1 MNSEEEQLKK
11 RIVDYTVNVQMI
23 TFIVITMVVI
33 LTLVNCIR
41 IYSSHKSNILKE
53 MATESSFLSA
63 VISDQLNYSKYFIKL
78 ISKSVKTYPQN
89 IERIRDTLQFHFQ
102 SREFNLL
109 FGWRKY
115 SWANNEFQEVATS
128 MDGIIK
134 NPKKLTFVE
143 NIVATMNVNNKEKDT
158 IFFRINK
165 GSDQTYSLKLINTL
179 FDKETQKFIGSV
191 VLSYDIDTMIKYL
204 NNRKKNSSINFVI
217 IGENLTIVAKSKSQ
231 IDKITLTN
239 NKLSPYIIEI
249 LKKNTL
255 HSGNLNKDYSYLDMV
270 NGLNYFIKPL
280 EKLPFTVIV
289 NIDHNFIKDDII
301 KSVAKKFLE
310 VGLLAGVSLI
320 IIISIYKRETSLRTK
335 AEKATILANNATK
348 AKTNFLAFTAH
359 EIRSPLGFIL
369 TGSEVMSKELF
380 GRIPSNYTKYVE
392 GIHNNAQIILDF
404 ITDILDEN
412 QIIEGQF
419 KIVNSLNQIQDIIA
433 QVATSHSGKKNISIV
448 MDFEANLPLLVCDK
462 RRITQVIDNL
472 INNSIKYSN
481 ENTIITISVKMNED
495 QMLVTIIDQGIGMKE
510 HEIPIALSK
519 YGTISKNDYTKG
531 GSYGLGLPIVKML
544 LDAHEA
550 ILNIHSI
557 DGKGTT
563 VKIIFPKFKIV
574 YNKEKN

>member
-11 RIVDYTVNVQMI
+11 RITDYAVNVQMI
-23 TFIVITMVVI
+23 TFIVIIMVLV
-33 LTLVNCIR
+33 LTLVNFIR
-41 IYSSHKSNILKE
+41 IYSNHKSSILSE
-53 MATESSFLSA
+53 MATESSFLSTL
-63 VISDQLNYSKYFIKL
+63 ISDQLSYSKYFIKL
-78 ISKSVKTYPQN
+78 ISKSVKTYPHN

-102 SREFNLL
+102 SQEFNVL

-115 SWANNEFQEVATS
+115 SWADNTYQEVATS
-128 MDGIIK
+128 MDGIIQ
-134 NPKKLTFVE
+134 NPKKLNFVE
-143 NIVATMNVNNKEKDT
+143 EIVSNINVTNKKKKT

-165 GSDQTYSLKLINTL
+165 GSDETYSLKLINTI
-179 FDKETQKFIGSV
+179 FDKKTRQFMGAV
-191 VLSYDIDTMIKYL
+191 VLSYDIDTMINYL
-204 NNRKKNSSINFVI
+204 NNRKKHSSINFVI
-217 IGENLTIVAKSKSQ
+217 IDENLTIVAKSKSQ
-231 IDKITLTN
+231 IDKITLSN
-239 NKLSPYIIEI
+239 NTLSPYMIEI
-249 LKKNTL
+249 LKKKL
-255 HSGNLNKDYSYLDMV
+255 HSDHSKQDYSYLDMI

-280 EKLPFTVIV
+280 KNLPFTVIV

-301 KSVAKKFLE
+301 QSVAKKILE

-335 AEKATILANNATK
+335 AEKATIIANNATK
-348 AKTNFLAFTAH
+348 AKSNFLAFTAH

-380 GRIPSNYTKYVE
+380 GTLPQNYIKYAE

-419 KIVNSLNQIQDIIA
+419 KIVNSLNKIQDIIA
-433 QVATSHSGKKNISIV
+433 QVISVYLGKKNISIV
-448 MDFEANLPLLVCDK
+448 TDFDPKLPLLVCDK

-472 INNSIKYSN
+472 VNNSIKYSN
-481 ENTIITISVKMNED
+481 ENTTITISAKIHEN
-495 QMLVTIIDQGIGMKE
+495 QMIVTITDQGIGMKE

-519 YGTISKNDYTKG
+519 YGTINKNDYTKG

-544 LDAHEA
+544 LDAHDA
-550 ILNIHSI
+550 ILEICTNN
-557 DGKGTT
+557 GKGTT

>member
-134 NPKKLTFVE
+134 NPKKLNFVE

-217 IGENLTIVAKSKSQ
+217 IDENLTIVAKSKSQ

-239 NKLSPYIIEI
+239 NTLSPYIIQI

-280 EKLPFTVIV
+280 ENLPFTVIV
-289 NIDHNFIKDDII
+289 NIDHNFIKDDNCCDN
-301 KSVAKKFLE
+301 
-310 VGLLAGVSLI
+310 GL
-320 IIISIYKRETSLRTK
+320 
-335 AEKATILANNATK
+335 
-348 AKTNFLAFTAH
+348 
-359 EIRSPLGFIL
+359 FIL
-369 TGSEVMSKELF
+369 YY
-380 GRIPSNYTKYVE
+380 IYYN
-392 GIHNNAQIILDF
+392 I
-404 ITDILDEN
+404 N
-412 QIIEGQF
+412 QIFYENIY
-419 KIVNSLNQIQDIIA
+419 VRLN
-433 QVATSHSGKKNISIV
+433 
-448 MDFEANLPLLVCDK
+448 
-462 RRITQVIDNL
+462 
-472 INNSIKYSN
+472 
-481 ENTIITISVKMNED
+481 
-495 QMLVTIIDQGIGMKE
+495 
-510 HEIPIALSK
+510 
-519 YGTISKNDYTKG
+519 
-531 GSYGLGLPIVKML
+531 
-544 LDAHEA
+544 
-550 ILNIHSI
+550 
-557 DGKGTT
+557 
-563 VKIIFPKFKIV
+563 
-574 YNKEKN
+574 

>member
-11 RIVDYTVNVQMI
+11 RIIDYTVNVQMI

-134 NPKKLTFVE
+134 NPKKLNFVE
-143 NIVATMNVNNKEKDT
+143 DIVATMNVNNKEKDT

-179 FDKETQKFIGSV
+179 FDQETQEFIGSV

-204 NNRKKNSSINFVI
+204 NNRKKSSSINFVI
-217 IGENLTIVAKSKSQ
+217 IDENLTIVAKSKSQ

-239 NKLSPYIIEI
+239 NTLSPYMIQI

-280 EKLPFTVIV
+280 ENLPFTVIV

-380 GRIPSNYTKYVE
+380 GRIPTNYTKYVE

-433 QVATSHSGKKNISIV
+433 QVVTSHSGKKNISIV
-448 MDFEANLPLLVCDK
+448 TDFAANLPLLVCDK

-531 GSYGLGLPIVKML
+531 SSYGLGLPIVKML

-550 ILNIHSI
+550 ILNINSI

>member
-134 NPKKLTFVE
+134 NPKKLKFVE

-217 IGENLTIVAKSKSQ
+217 IDENFTIVAKSKSQ

-239 NKLSPYIIEI
+239 NTLSPYIIQI

-280 EKLPFTVIV
+280 ENLPFTVIV
-289 NIDHNFIKDDII
+289 NIDHNVIKDDII

-380 GRIPSNYTKYVE
+380 GRILSNYTKYVE

-448 MDFEANLPLLVCDK
+448 TDFEANLPLLVCDK

-495 QMLVTIIDQGIGMKE
+495 KMLVTIIDQGIGMKE

-563 VKIIFPKFKIV
+563 VKIIFPKFKII

>member
-1 MNSEEEQLKK
+1 MNSEEDQLKK
-11 RIVDYTVNVQMI
+11 RITDYAVNVQMI
-23 TFIVITMVVI
+23 TLIVIIMVVV
-33 LTLVNCIR
+33 LTLVNFIR
-41 IYSSHKSNILKE
+41 IYSNHKSSILNE
-53 MATESSFLSA
+53 MATESSFLSTL
-63 VISDQLNYSKYFIKL
+63 ISDQLSYSKYFIKL
-78 ISKSVKTYPQN
+78 ISKSVKTYPHN

-102 SREFNLL
+102 SQEFNVL

-115 SWANNEFQEVATS
+115 SWADNNYQEVATS
-128 MDGIIK
+128 MDGIIQ
-134 NPKKLTFVE
+134 NPKKLNFVE
-143 NIVATMNVNNKEKDT
+143 EIVSNMNVTSKKKKT

-165 GSDQTYSLKLINTL
+165 GSDETYSLKLINTL
-179 FDKETQKFIGSV
+179 FDKKTRQFMGAV
-191 VLSYDIDTMIKYL
+191 VLSYDIDTMINYL
-204 NNRKKNSSINFVI
+204 NNRKKHSSINFVI
-217 IGENLTIVAKSKSQ
+217 IDENLTIVAKSKSQ
-231 IDKITLTN
+231 IDKITLSN
-239 NKLSPYIIEI
+239 NTLSPYMIEI
-249 LKKNTL
+249 LKKKL
-255 HSGNLNKDYSYLDMV
+255 RSDHSKQDYSYLDMI

-280 EKLPFTVIV
+280 KNLPFTVIV

-301 KSVAKKFLE
+301 QSVAKKILE

-335 AEKATILANNATK
+335 AEKATIIANNATK
-348 AKTNFLAFTAH
+348 AKSNFLAFTAH

-380 GRIPSNYTKYVE
+380 GTLPQNYIKYAE

-419 KIVNSLNQIQDIIA
+419 KIVNSLNKIQDIIA
-433 QVATSHSGKKNISIV
+433 QVISVYLGKKNISIV
-448 MDFEANLPLLVCDK
+448 TDFDPKLPLLVCDK

-472 INNSIKYSN
+472 VNNSIKYSN
-481 ENTIITISVKMNED
+481 ENTTITISAKIHEN
-495 QMLVTIIDQGIGMKE
+495 QMIVTITDQGIGMKE

-519 YGTISKNDYTKG
+519 YGTINKNDYTKG

-544 LDAHEA
+544 LDAHDA
-550 ILNIHSI
+550 ILEIRTNN
-557 DGKGTT
+557 GKGTT

>member
-495 QMLVTIIDQGIGMKE
+495 KMLVTIIDQGIGMKE